1 MKTTSVKTIM
11 LINVFSS
18 FSEQLK
24 AVQQELAELKQTKG
38 VLFPRGVLQWS
49 SELNLVLSKS
59 PTWSVLKRVNQSAD
73 RALLNDDEQL
83 KVTS

>member
-1 MKTTSVKTIM
+1 MAFMKTTSVKTIM

-59 PTWSVLKRVNQSAD
+59 PT
-73 RALLNDDEQL
+73 
-83 KVTS
+83 